1 MRRKEGESFPVCF
14 FSSFL
19 DRDFFWGG
27 SKELPFLEVARNAR
41 FQKTF
46 FSLLRTQVQNG
57 NRNRE
62 RERQKIKKAE
72 LELHSVTC
80 LEEEEEGGA
89 LIGNQICRRS
99 NGKKT

>member
-1 MRRKEGESFPVCF
+1 MRRKEGESVPVCF
-14 FSSFL
+14 SLLFSTGIFL
-19 DRDFFWGG
+19 GGEAKNCRFW
-27 SKELPFLEVARNAR
+27 KVASNAR

-46 FSLLRTQVQNG
+46 LSLPRMQVQNG